1 MPSTKMGISILT
13 SQKKMESVTQ
23 GGSPKGYAVCR
34 RTSHPSATEALSC
47 VARDV
52 PIVLR
57 LPCLF
62 ALHHGVASSMEPP
75 ATKCAKVQFWIRNFQ
90 GTLVVRL
97 KNKITRSTWFG
108 VELRDVESRRWL
120 WLVNLQMRCSTLL
133 GWVKGC

>member
-13 SQKKMESVTQ
+13 SQKKMEPGTH

-75 ATKCAKVQFWIRNFQ
+75 AKNVRKFNF
-90 GTLVVRL
+90 GSGIPR
-97 KNKITRSTWFG
+97 
-108 VELRDVESRRWL
+108 EL
-120 WLVNLQMRCSTLL
+120 WLLD
-133 GWVKGC
+133 